1 MRGLLEVAFY
11 PFLVSKKLWWI
22 LIIGIGFSLLVKIAM
37 DYQLAKFHT
46 QVVGTLLQGFE
57 PYRLVKRA
65 NYLIYAI
72 LFWTVFSGIKEYIH
86 TYKKYF

>member
-11 PFLVSKKLWWI
+11 PFLVSKKLWLI
-22 LIIGIGFSLLVKIAM
+22 LIIGK
-37 DYQLAKFHT
+37 
-46 QVVGTLLQGFE
+46 GFE

-72 LFWTVFSGIKEYIH
+72 LFWTVFSAIKEYIH